1 MKKIIFLLVF
11 LVMTINL
18 FPQAEQHKI
27 IITSIIVPVTVLD
40 GDRFVDDLTID
51 DFELYEDGKLQ
62 KIQALYLTNKAK
74 IIRTEAAQDFMPL
87 LSRNFYLFFQALEY
101 NPKISEAI
109 DYFFSNVMLPGDS
122 LSVMTPAKNYS
133 LSSQALQSKSKEVL
147 AKELKGIIRKD
158 IKIGAS
164 NYNSLL
170 RDLKR
175 LVRGISSAGGQR
187 SISDIETG
195 SSSSQFG
202 IEFLLPRYKDTLSR
216 MDELRVVDEKKFL
229 LFASRLKRL
238 GGQKVVFFFY
248 QREFRPEIH
257 PNVLSRLTS
266 MYQDDPNILGQV
278 QDLFQMYNR
287 AIKLNNERITRA
299 FSDSSILF
307 NFIFMSK
314 NQENISGVYMRE
326 QSEDVFDVF
335 SEMANATGGTV
346 DTSQNP
352 AAGFINTAGKFE
364 SHYLLYYS
372 PENYREDG
380 QFKTI
385 QLKVKDKNYK
395 INHRIGYY
403 ATK

>member
-11 LVMTINL
+11 LVMTVNF
-18 FPQAEQHKI
+18 FPQAEQYKI
-27 IITSIIVPVTVLD
+27 TITNIIVPVTVLD

-109 DYFFSNVMLPGDS
+109 DYFFSNVMLPGDT
-122 LSVMTPAKNYS
+122 LSVITPAKNYS

-147 AKELKGIIRKD
+147 AKELNGIIRKD

-202 IEFLLPRYKDTLSR
+202 IEFLLPRYKDTLSI
-216 MDELRVVDEKKFL
+216 MDGLRVVDEKKFL
-229 LFASRLKRL
+229 IFASSLKRL

-287 AIKLNNERITRA
+287 AIKLNTERITRA

-307 NFIFMSK
+307 NFIFMDK

-326 QSEDVFDVF
+326 QSEDVFDIF

-364 SHYLLYYS
+364 SNYLLYYS

>member
-1 MKKIIFLLVF
+1 
-11 LVMTINL
+11 MTVNL

-27 IITSIIVPVTVLD
+27 IITNIIVPVTVLD
-40 GDRFVDDLTID
+40 GNRFVDDLTID

-74 IIRTEAAQDFMPL
+74 IIRTEADQDFMPL

-101 NPKISEAI
+101 NPKINEAI
-109 DYFFSNVMLPGDS
+109 DYFFSNVMLPGDT
-122 LSVMTPAKNYS
+122 LSVMTPVKNYS

-158 IKIGAS
+158 IQIGAS

-187 SISDIETG
+187 SISDVETG

-202 IEFLLPRYKDTLSR
+202 IEFLLPRYKDTLSI
-216 MDELRVVDEKKFL
+216 MDNLRVVDEKKFL

-238 GGQKVVFFFY
+238 GSQKIVFFFY

-257 PNVLSRLTS
+257 PSVLSRLTS

-287 AIKLNNERITRA
+287 AIKMNTERITQA
-299 FSDSSILF
+299 FSDSSIQF

-403 ATK
+403 AIK

>member
-1 MKKIIFLLVF
+1 
-11 LVMTINL
+11 MTVNL
-18 FPQAEQHKI
+18 FPQAEQYKI
-27 IITSIIVPVTVLD
+27 TITNIIVPVTVLD
-40 GDRFVDDLTID
+40 GDRFVDNLTID

-74 IIRTEAAQDFMPL
+74 IIRTEATQDFMPL

-101 NPKISEAI
+101 NPKINEAI
-109 DYFFSNVMLPGDS
+109 DYFFSNVMLPGDT
-122 LSVMTPAKNYS
+122 LSVVTPAKNYS
-133 LSSQALQSKSKEVL
+133 LSSKALQSKSKEVL
-147 AKELKGIIRKD
+147 AKELNGIIRKD

-187 SISDIETG
+187 SMSDIETG

-202 IEFLLPRYKDTLSR
+202 IEFLLPRYKDTLSI
-216 MDELRVVDEKKFL
+216 MDGLRVVDEKKFL
-229 LFASRLKRL
+229 IFASSLKRL

-266 MYQDDPNILGQV
+266 MYQDDLNILGQV

-287 AIKLNNERITRA
+287 AIKLNTERITRA

-307 NFIFMSK
+307 NFIFMDK

-364 SHYLLYYS
+364 SNYLLYYS

-395 INHRIGYY
+395 IKHRIGYY